1 MAMANGMMRFGG
13 GMAAAL
19 AVASMAAPAEAR
31 DWRGR
36 GGWGHDRHRGD
47 RIDGGD
53 VLLGALLAG
62 GVIAIASAASRNN
75 RERDVY
81 RDAPPPP
88 PRPQADFDD
97 VGYTDDGYAD
107 VPHGPYGRPASGG
120 IASGAAD
127 AATDACATAAE
138 AEGRGFARVAQVQ
151 SIDAVDPDDRGG
163 WYVAGTLGLRDGYQ
177 GGSTRSYRFRCMM
190 PGDGQPNVRIDGI

>member
-1 MAMANGMMRFGG
+1 MAAGMMRLGG
-13 GMAAAL
+13 GIAAAL
-19 AVASMAAPAEAR
+19 AVATMAAPADAR

-36 GGWGHDRHRGD
+36 GRWHHRGD

-62 GVIAIASAASRNN
+62 GVIAIASAASRAN
-75 RERDVY
+75 RDRQAEQ
-81 RDAPPPP
+81 ALPPPQ
-88 PRPQADFDD
+88 PRYDD
-97 VGYTDDGYAD
+97 PRYDQRPDAGHDDGGYAD
-107 VPHGPYGRPASGG
+107 ASDGPYGRPAPGALAGG
-120 IASGAAD
+120 DAD

-151 SIDAVDPDDRGG
+151 SIDSVDPDNRGG
-163 WYVAGTLGLRDGYQ
+163 WYVAGTLALRDGYQ
-177 GGSTRSYRFRCMM
+177 GGATRSYRFRCMM

>member
-1 MAMANGMMRFGG
+1 MMRFGG

-62 GVIAIASAASRNN
+62 GAIAVASAISRP
-75 RERDVY
+75 RQPQPVY

-88 PRPQADFDD
+88 PRPDYDNRD
-97 VGYTDDGYAD
+97 YSDEGGYADDGYAD
-107 VPHGPYGRPASGG
+107 VPQGPYGDRTPGG
-120 IASGAAD
+120 FAGGDAD

-151 SIDAVDPDDRGG
+151 SIDAVDPDNRGG